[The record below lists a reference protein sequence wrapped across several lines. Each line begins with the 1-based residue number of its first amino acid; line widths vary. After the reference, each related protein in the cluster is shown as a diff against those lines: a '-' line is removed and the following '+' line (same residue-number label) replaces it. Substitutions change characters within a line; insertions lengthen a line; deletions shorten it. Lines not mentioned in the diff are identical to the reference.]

1 MDTTLLYV
9 LVALVALAVLLLV
22 MLLLRPRGD
31 AAALRGRLDA
41 LRADNERV
49 ERTVRDE
56 QGKGRAELAHS
67 FEQFRGHVQAQ
78 LDTVSTHQRQRI
90 DEFSTRLGQLIERTD
105 RGGESLRNQLIDD
118 ARKAR
123 EESHASLQRFSEQLQ
138 ASLKALTADNEKRLA
153 EVRGTLDAQ
162 LKALQT
168 DNAAQLDKMR
178 EVVDEKLQKTLEAR
192 LSASFKQ
199 ISDQLGAVQRG
210 LGEMQTLA
218 TGVGDLKRVLSNV
231 KTRGAFGEVRLGA
244 LLEQILTADQYAS
257 NVAVVPHSSE
267 RVEYAIRLPGQ
278 ASDAPVWLPI
288 DCKFPVEDYQRL
300 LDAQEAAD
308 VDATNAAAAALQRCV
323 EIEAKRIREKYVS
336 PPHTTDFALL
346 FLPTEGLYAEVIRRP
361 GLFEKLQRDHHITVA
376 GPTTLAAILNA
387 LQMGFRT
394 LAIEQRSSEVWQ
406 ILGAVKT
413 EFGKFGGMLDS
424 AIRQVDTVRNTL
436 KKATGKTTTI
446 GRKLRGVE
454 ALSAPDSQ
462 ALLGSETAAE
472 PEEADEDEMPAGQA

>member
-1 MDTTLLYV
+1 MDMTLLYALLV
-9 LVALVALAVLLLV
+9 LVAFAIILLFV
-22 MLLLRPRGD
+22 LLLRPRD
-31 AAALRGRLDA
+31 DAALREKLEALRTDGQRLDQT
-41 LRADNERV
+41 L
-49 ERTVRDE
+49 RDE
-56 QGKGRAELAHS
+56 QRAGRAELAQS
-67 FEQFRGHVQAQ
+67 FEQFRTHVQAQ
-78 LDTVSTHQRQRI
+78 LDTSSGQQRQRI
-90 DEFSTRLGQLIERTD
+90 EDFSTRLGQLIERTD
-105 RGGESLRNQLIDD
+105 QGGESLRNQLIDD
-118 ARKAR
+118 SRKAR
-123 EESHASLQRFSEQLQ
+123 EEGQASLQRFSEQLQ
-138 ASLKALTADNEKRLA
+138 ASLKTLTTDNEKRLA

-231 KTRGAFGEVRLGA
+231 KTRGTFGEVRLGA
-244 LLEQILTADQYAS
+244 LLEQILTPDQYAS
-257 NVAVVPHSSE
+257 NVAVVPHSNE

-278 ASDAPVWLPI
+278 GSDTPVWLPV

-323 EIEAKRIREKYVS
+323 EIEAKRIRDKYVS

-361 GLFEKLQRDHHITVA
+361 GLFEKLQREHHITVA

-462 ALLGSETAAE
+462 ALLGSEPAA
-472 PEEADEDEMPAGQA
+472 EADEADADELPAGPA

>member
-31 AAALRGRLDA
+31 AAGLRERLDA
-41 LRADNERV
+41 LRGDNERV
-49 ERTVRDE
+49 ERTLRDE
-56 QGKGRAELAHS
+56 QRAGRVELAQS

-78 LDTVSTHQRQRI
+78 LDTVSTQQRQRV
-90 DEFSTRLGQLIERTD
+90 DEFSARLAQLIERTD

-118 ARKAR
+118 SRKAR
-123 EESHASLQRFSEQLQ
+123 AEGQVSLQHFSEQLQ
-138 ASLKALTADNEKRLA
+138 ASLKALTGDNEKRLA
-153 EVRGTLDAQ
+153 EMRSTLDAQ

-192 LSASFKQ
+192 LSSSFKQ

-267 RVEYAIRLPGQ
+267 RVEYAI
-278 ASDAPVWLPI
+278 
-288 DCKFPVEDYQRL
+288 
-300 LDAQEAAD
+300 
-308 VDATNAAAAALQRCV
+308 
-323 EIEAKRIREKYVS
+323 
-336 PPHTTDFALL
+336 
-346 FLPTEGLYAEVIRRP
+346 
-361 GLFEKLQRDHHITVA
+361 
-376 GPTTLAAILNA
+376 
-387 LQMGFRT
+387 
-394 LAIEQRSSEVWQ
+394 
-406 ILGAVKT
+406 
-413 EFGKFGGMLDS
+413 
-424 AIRQVDTVRNTL
+424 
-436 KKATGKTTTI
+436 
-446 GRKLRGVE
+446 
-454 ALSAPDSQ
+454 
-462 ALLGSETAAE
+462 
-472 PEEADEDEMPAGQA
+472 

>member
-1 MDTTLLYV
+1 MDTTLLY
-9 LVALVALAVLLLV
+9 ALVALTAVAIILLV
-22 MLLLRPRGD
+22 VLLLRPRGD
-31 AAALRGRLDA
+31 AALREKLET
-41 LRADNERV
+41 LRADGQRLDQ
-49 ERTVRDE
+49 TLRDE
-56 QGKGRAELAHS
+56 QRAGRTELAQS

-78 LDTVSTHQRQRI
+78 LDTVSSQQRQRI
-90 DEFSTRLGQLIERTD
+90 DEFSARLAQLIERTD
-105 RGGESLRNQLIDD
+105 RGGDALRNQVIED

-123 EESHASLQRFSEQLQ
+123 AEGQTSLQRFSEQLQ
-138 ASLKALTADNEKRLA
+138 TSLKALTADNEKRFA
-153 EVRGTLDAQ
+153 DVRGTLDAQ

-192 LSASFKQ
+192 LSSSFKQ

-231 KTRGAFGEVRLGA
+231 KTRGTFGEVRLGA

-257 NVAVVPHSSE
+257 NVPVVPHSSE

-278 ASDAPVWLPI
+278 GGDATVWLPI

-323 EIEAKRIREKYVS
+323 EIEAKRIRDKYVS

-361 GLFEKLQRDHHITVA
+361 GLFEKLQREFHITVA

-446 GRKLRGVE
+446 GRRLRGVE

-462 ALLGSETAAE
+462 ALLGSEPAAE
-472 PEEADEDEMPAGQA
+472 PDETDEDEMPAGPA

>member
-31 AAALRGRLDA
+31 AGVRERLDA
-41 LRADNERV
+41 LRGDNERV
-49 ERTVRDE
+49 ERTLREE
-56 QGKGRAELAHS
+56 QRAGRAELAQS

-78 LDTVSTHQRQRI
+78 LDTVSAQQRQRI
-90 DEFSTRLGQLIERTD
+90 EEFSTRLTQLIERTD

-123 EESHASLQRFSEQLQ
+123 EEGQASLQRFSEQLQ
-138 ASLKALTADNEKRLA
+138 ASLKALTGDNEKRLA

-244 LLEQILTADQYAS
+244 LLEQILTTDQYAS

-323 EIEAKRIREKYVS
+323 EVEAKRIRDKYVA

-361 GLFEKLQRDHHITVA
+361 GLFEKLQREHHITVA

-436 KKATGKTTTI
+436 KKATGTTTTI
-446 GRKLRGVE
+446 GRRLRGVE
-454 ALSAPDSQ
+454 ALSTPDAQ
-462 ALLGSETAAE
+462 ALLGSDTGAGSEET
-472 PEEADEDEMPAGQA
+472 DEDEMPAGPA

>member
-1 MDTTLLYV
+1 METTLLIV
-9 LVALVALAVLLLV
+9 LVALTALAVILLFI
-22 MLLLRPRGD
+22 LLARPRGG
-31 AAALRGRLDA
+31 AVLRERLDA
-41 LRADNERV
+41 LRGDNERV
-49 ERTVRDE
+49 ERVLRDE
-56 QGKGRAELAHS
+56 QRAGRAELAQS

-78 LDTVSTHQRQRI
+78 LDTVSAQQRQRI
-90 DEFSTRLGQLIERTD
+90 DEFSIRLGQLIERTD
-105 RGGESLRNQLIDD
+105 RGGEALRNQLIDD

-123 EESHASLQRFSEQLQ
+123 AEGQASLQRFSEQLQ
-138 ASLKALTADNEKRLA
+138 TSLTALTADNEKRLA
-153 EVRGTLDAQ
+153 DVRGTLDAQ

-168 DNAAQLDKMR
+168 DNATQLDKMR

-192 LSASFKQ
+192 LSSSFKQ

-231 KTRGAFGEVRLGA
+231 KTRGTFGEVRLGA
-244 LLEQILTADQYAS
+244 LLEQILAADQYAS
-257 NVAVVPHSSE
+257 NVAVVPHSGE

-278 ASDAPVWLPI
+278 GGDTPVWLPI
-288 DCKFPVEDYQRL
+288 DCKFPIEDYQRL

-308 VDATNAAAAALQRCV
+308 VEATNAAAAALQRCV
-323 EIEAKRIREKYVS
+323 ETEAKRIRDKYVA

-361 GLFEKLQRDHHITVA
+361 GLFEKLQREFHITVA

-454 ALSAPDSQ
+454 ALTMPDAQ
-462 ALLGSETAAE
+462 ALLEDAAPE
-472 PEEADEDEMPAGQA
+472 PDDAGEDETTAGPA

>member
-1 MDTTLLYV
+1 MDTTLLY
-9 LVALVALAVLLLV
+9 ALVALTAVAIILLV
-22 MLLLRPRGD
+22 VLLLRPRGD
-31 AAALRGRLDA
+31 AALREKLET
-41 LRADNERV
+41 LRADGQRLDQTLRHEQRAG
-49 ERTVRDE
+49 RT
-56 QGKGRAELAHS
+56 ELAQS

-78 LDTVSTHQRQRI
+78 LDTVSSQQRQRI
-90 DEFSTRLGQLIERTD
+90 DEFSARLAQLIERTD
-105 RGGESLRNQLIDD
+105 RGGDALRNQLIED

-123 EESHASLQRFSEQLQ
+123 AEGQTSLQRFSEQLQ
-138 ASLKALTADNEKRLA
+138 TSLKALTADNEKRFA
-153 EVRGTLDAQ
+153 DVRGTLDAQ

-192 LSASFKQ
+192 LSSSFKQ

-231 KTRGAFGEVRLGA
+231 KTRGTFGEVRLGA

-257 NVAVVPHSSE
+257 NVPVVPHSSE

-278 ASDAPVWLPI
+278 GGDATVWLPI
-288 DCKFPVEDYQRL
+288 DCKFPIEAYQRL

-308 VDATNAAAAALQRCV
+308 VEATNAAAAALQRCV
-323 EIEAKRIREKYVS
+323 EIEAKRIRDKYVS

-361 GLFEKLQRDHHITVA
+361 GLFEKLQREFHITVA

-446 GRKLRGVE
+446 GRRLRGVE

-462 ALLGSETAAE
+462 ALLGSEPAAE
-472 PEEADEDEMPAGQA
+472 PDETDEDEMPAGPA

>member
-1 MDTTLLYV
+1 
-9 LVALVALAVLLLV
+9 
-22 MLLLRPRGD
+22 
-31 AAALRGRLDA
+31 
-41 LRADNERV
+41 
-49 ERTVRDE
+49 
-56 QGKGRAELAHS
+56 
-67 FEQFRGHVQAQ
+67 
-78 LDTVSTHQRQRI
+78 
-90 DEFSTRLGQLIERTD
+90 
-105 RGGESLRNQLIDD
+105 
-118 ARKAR
+118 
-123 EESHASLQRFSEQLQ
+123 
-138 ASLKALTADNEKRLA
+138 
-153 EVRGTLDAQ
+153 
-162 LKALQT
+162 
-168 DNAAQLDKMR
+168 
-178 EVVDEKLQKTLEAR
+178 
-192 LSASFKQ
+192 
-199 ISDQLGAVQRG
+199 
-210 LGEMQTLA
+210 
-218 TGVGDLKRVLSNV
+218 V
-231 KTRGAFGEVRLGA
+231 KTRGTFGEVRLGA

-257 NVAVVPHSSE
+257 NVPVVPHSSE

-278 ASDAPVWLPI
+278 GGDATVWLPI

-323 EIEAKRIREKYVS
+323 EIEAKRIRDKYVS

-361 GLFEKLQRDHHITVA
+361 GLFEKLQREFHITVA

-446 GRKLRGVE
+446 GRRLRGVE

-462 ALLGSETAAE
+462 ALLGSEPAAE
-472 PEEADEDEMPAGQA
+472 PDETDEDEMPAGPA